1 MFSAGLLLF
10 LEMPTGKLFIKII
23 RRIYSTY
30 SLLLFGLAFLILL
43 PFFLLLIAFKP
54 LRKYLHYLHWVWS
67 ALFLGLSFLPVKLRY
82 KGKKPG
88 IGPYVICANHFSIL
102 DIAVLGFLPLNF
114 VFVGKS
120 ELGKIPL
127 FGYMFRKLH
136 ITVNRS
142 SLKDSYRALQKA
154 LRAVDEGH
162 SLVMF
167 PEGGVLSEEV
177 PRMARFK
184 DGPFRVAI
192 EKQIPVIP
200 VTIPYNWLILP
211 DDGTYLLYPQASY
224 VVVHEPIATEGMNM
238 DDLPALK
245 KQVYTII
252 DAELKKYNLHED
264 RQSNFAENSAPG
276 TAGL

>member
-1 MFSAGLLLF
+1 MFSAGLGLF
-10 LEMPTGKLFIKII
+10 LEMPIEKLFIKII

-30 SLLLFGLAFLILL
+30 SLLLFGLAFFILL

-54 LRKYLHYLHWVWS
+54 LRKYLHYLHWIWS
-67 ALFLGLSFLPVKLRY
+67 AIFLGLSFLPVKLRY
-82 KGKKPG
+82 KSGKLRKEPS
-88 IGPYVICANHFSIL
+88 VICANHFSIL

-142 SLKDSYRALQKA
+142 SLKDRYLALQKA
-154 LRAVDEGH
+154 MKAVDEGH

-167 PEGGVLSEEV
+167 PEGGVLSEEA
-177 PRMARFK
+177 PNMARFK

-211 DDGTYLLYPQASY
+211 DDGTYLLYPQTSY
-224 VVVHEPIATEGMNM
+224 VVVHEPIETTGMSM
-238 DDLPALK
+238 EDLPALK
-245 KQVYTII
+245 EQVYTII
-252 DAELKKYNLHED
+252 DAELKKYNLHEN

-276 TAGL
+276 AARL